1 MSLSL
6 SPTTSVARMTA
17 TETSSTGATTGTPSL
32 DEFIAEAT
40 AFLDANATLKGAE
53 KKFVWGE
60 GSDKVST
67 VEEKDRAE
75 ELLDVKAAC
84 DFRRKRFD
92 AGLGWITGPTQF
104 GGRELPGS
112 YERAY

>member
-1 MSLSL
+1 MST
-6 SPTTSVARMTA
+6 PT
-17 TETSSTGATTGTPSL
+17 L

-60 GSDKVST
+60 GSDKVSM

-75 ELLDVKAAC
+75 ELIDVKAAC

-92 AGLGWITGPTQF
+92 AGLGWITGPKEF
-104 GGRELPGS
+104 GGRELPGAV
-112 YERAY
+112 RAGLQPARGAST

>member
-1 MSLSL
+1 MST
-6 SPTTSVARMTA
+6 PT
-17 TETSSTGATTGTPSL
+17 L

-67 VEEKDRAE
+67 A
-75 ELLDVKAAC
+75 
-84 DFRRKRFD
+84 
-92 AGLGWITGPTQF
+92 
-104 GGRELPGS
+104 
-112 YERAY
+112 